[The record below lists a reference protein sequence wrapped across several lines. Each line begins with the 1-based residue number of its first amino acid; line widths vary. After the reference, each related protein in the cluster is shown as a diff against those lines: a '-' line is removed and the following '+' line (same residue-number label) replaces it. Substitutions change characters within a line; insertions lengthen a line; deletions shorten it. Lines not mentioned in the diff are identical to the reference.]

1 MFDHK
6 VAIKNHDKTS
16 GIININLFRKLFK
29 RNWLLIT
36 LIVFLGG
43 SVVLAFRL
51 LQPPTYV
58 KGILISLSL
67 PSYQEDIIHA
77 DELRAI
83 IQDLNGMIERD
94 AKDVMVAK
102 GIYSESDIEDCT
114 GIYCISA
121 KSKEGI
127 FTLVIKSKS
136 KESIPHLASD
146 TVKHLNGYP
155 IISDRIQK
163 QMDLLN
169 HQIEL
174 FQSAVKNSEE
184 LKKTFMD
191 LMKSKSPID
200 LSFNIVNVERSI
212 REMRTELDNIQK
224 RTELF
229 KGFEIISSLDVPPNI
244 EGFGF
249 FKNIFAAVLISF
261 FIGIIIAFF
270 RSRDLFVQDKG
281 KYDKNSD

>member
-1 MFDHK
+1 M
-6 VAIKNHDKTS
+6 HDQRLAQKS
-16 GIININLFRKLFK
+16 PVKEPGILSADLLWILFK
-29 RNWLLIT
+29 KNWILIGF
-36 LIVFLGG
+36 IVFLGG
-43 SVVLAFRL
+43 CVVVGIRL
-51 LQPPTYV
+51 LKPPTYV
-58 KGILISLSL
+58 KGILISL
-67 PSYQEDIIHA
+67 PSYQENIIHA
-77 DELRAI
+77 DELRTI
-83 IQDLNGMIERD
+83 IRDLNGMIERD
-94 AKDVMVAK
+94 AKDILVAK
-102 GIYSESDIEDCT
+102 GIYSEADVEDCV
-114 GIYCISA
+114 GIYCITA
-121 KSKEGI
+121 KDKEGI
-127 FTLVIKSKS
+127 FALSIKSKR
-136 KESIPHLASD
+136 EENIPNIARD
-146 TVKHLNGYP
+146 TVNHLNNYP

-174 FQSAVKNSEE
+174 FQTAVKNSEE

-212 REMRTELDNIQK
+212 REMKTELDHIQK

-229 KGFEIISSLDVPPNI
+229 KGFEIISNLDVPPNI

-249 FKNIFAAVLISF
+249 FKNISTAVLISF